1 MRIWLNV
8 PDRWRGRRLGALPA
22 GLRVPR
28 KLLAY
33 AGQFET
39 FDSAAWTLTIDA
51 RTTDSA
57 CPDADERWL
66 LAFFRSM
73 TCQ

>member
-22 GLRVPR
+22 GLRVPK

-39 FDSAAWTLTIDA
+39 FDLAA
-51 RTTDSA
+51 
-57 CPDADERWL
+57 
-66 LAFFRSM
+66 
-73 TCQ
+73 